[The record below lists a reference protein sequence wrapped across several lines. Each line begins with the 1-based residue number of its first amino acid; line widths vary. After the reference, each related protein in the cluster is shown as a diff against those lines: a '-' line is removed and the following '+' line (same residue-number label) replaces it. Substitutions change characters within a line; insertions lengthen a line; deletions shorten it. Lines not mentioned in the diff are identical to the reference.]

1 MNENTPTDVVRL
13 TREKVLAVAQG
24 FKSSW
29 RELAAVLN
37 TVHNSQ
43 LYKSWGFDTFEDYA
57 SKEIHIHKN
66 TAMKLI
72 NSYRFLRAEEPK
84 YFKPVEAGEVP
95 NELPPLE
102 AVDTLRR
109 AKSNLDEPQYKKIKN
124 YILKEERDL
133 PEVKK
138 DLTSMIKERRR
149 NNDGE
154 AERIKKDSA
163 VVKRF
168 VSVLNAFKKEVE
180 LNRILPGTI
189 AEDIDNLIAS
199 IEANLARE
207 TDSEKLLK

>member
-1 MNENTPTDVVRL
+1 MNENTTEDLAQL

-29 RELAAVLN
+29 RELATALN
-37 TVHNSQ
+37 MVHNTH
-43 LYKSWGFDTFEDYA
+43 LYKGWGFDSFEDYA

-84 YFKPVEAGEVP
+84 YFKPVEAGETP
-95 NELPPLE
+95 SELPPLE

-109 AKSNLDEPQYKKIKN
+109 AKNNLDEPQYKKIKN

-154 AERIKKDSA
+154 AERVKKDTA
-163 VVKRF
+163 AVKRF
-168 VSVLNAFKKEVE
+168 IAGLSAFKKEAE
-180 LNRILPGTI
+180 LTHILPGTI
-189 AEDIDNLIAS
+189 VEDIDSLIAA
-199 IEANLARE
+199 INAHLARE
-207 TDSEKLLK
+207 ATSEKLLK